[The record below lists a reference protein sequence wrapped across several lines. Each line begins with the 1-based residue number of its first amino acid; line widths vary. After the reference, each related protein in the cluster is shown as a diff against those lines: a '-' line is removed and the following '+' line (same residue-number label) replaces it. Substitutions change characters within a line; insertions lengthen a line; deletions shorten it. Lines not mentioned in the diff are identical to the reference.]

1 VVVVITTNDPGRGVS
16 VTADDPSKRTTGLE
30 PATLGAED
38 EKPARRQHDVLA
50 LVGTGL
56 MIGWWRPKLP
66 AL

>member
-1 VVVVITTNDPGRGVS
+1 VS